1 MTKNV
6 ATLVWERARKL
17 NRIPGAYALYKAV
30 MSAALRDGAE
40 VVIRR
45 GPLRGCRWRHYR
57 VYQAWMALGMYEP
70 HVAQLIQGELK
81 PGEVFY
87 DIGANAGYYTL
98 LAGCIVG
105 PTGRVIAFDPH
116 PRNVH
121 TIQEQIDL
129 NHFSD
134 ICLVEA
140 AAVSD
145 RPGIQK
151 FVLSSTNANSHLVGV
166 DPRCKDDAREQ
177 TVDVTLVTLDDCVL
191 RHPRP
196 SLIKIDVEGAEVL
209 VLHGAKHLLQMSNAP
224 RWLVSTHSADLQREC
239 EAIFRRNSY
248 TFRHLEGFQQMI
260 YALPP
265 GRPES

>member
-1 MTKNV
+1 MAATATKF
-6 ATLVWERARKL
+6 VWERLRQL
-17 NRIPGAYALYKAV
+17 NRIPGAYPLYQAV
-30 MSAALRDGAE
+30 MRAALRDGAV

-57 VYQAWMALGMYEP
+57 IYQAWMALGMYEP
-70 HVAQLIQGELK
+70 HVAQLIQSELK
-81 PGEVFY
+81 PGDVFY
-87 DIGANAGYYTL
+87 DVGANAGYYTL
-98 LAGCIVG
+98 LAGRIVG

-116 PRNVH
+116 PRNVS

-129 NHFSD
+129 NFLADTCH
-134 ICLVEA
+134 VEA

-145 RPGIQK
+145 RLGAQT
-151 FVLSSTNANSHLVGV
+151 FVLSSTNANSHLAGV
-166 DPRCKDDAREQ
+166 DPRSNSDAQEQ
-177 TVDVTLVTLDDCVL
+177 TVEVTLATLDDCAL

-209 VLHGAKHLLQMSNAP
+209 VLHGAKHLLQMSDAP

-265 GRPES
+265 GLPES